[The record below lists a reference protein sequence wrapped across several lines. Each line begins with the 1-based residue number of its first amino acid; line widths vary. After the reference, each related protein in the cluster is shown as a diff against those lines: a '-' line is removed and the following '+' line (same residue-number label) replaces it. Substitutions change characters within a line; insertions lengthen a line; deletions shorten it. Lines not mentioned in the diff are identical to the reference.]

1 MPTRSA
7 RKKIARIQKR
17 HGPNIDKSW
26 EDLLDR
32 HRSNKPSTR
41 RLRRK
46 RILFIAHALAK
57 AGMVIRPEEFTP
69 DHTAF
74 LLAAWHRRGLSKNT
88 VDALKS
94 TICWIGHIY
103 DRQLVP

>member
-17 HGPNIDKSW
+17 HGLHIDKSW

-41 RLRRK
+41 KIRR
-46 RILFIAHALAK
+46 RHVLLIARTLAK
-57 AGMVIRPEEFTP
+57 AGMVIRLDEFTP

-74 LLAAWHRRGLSKNT
+74 LKTLWQLKVRQKTINDRLS
-88 VDALKS
+88 A
-94 TICWIGHIY
+94 IRWIGRIY

>member
-7 RKKIARIQKR
+7 LKKIARIQKQ

-26 EDLLDR
+26 EDFLDR

-41 RLRRK
+41 LIRR
-46 RILFIAHALAK
+46 RHVLLIVRTLAD
-57 AGMVIRPEEFTP
+57 AGMVIRPQEFTP

-74 LLAAWHRRGLSKNT
+74 LKTFWHPKLAKKTIDDRL
-88 VDALKS
+88 S
-94 TICWIGHIY
+94 TIRWIGRLLHKE
-103 DRQLVP
+103 LVA

>member
-7 RKKIARIQKR
+7 LKKIARIQKR

-41 RLRRK
+41 KIRRQLVLLVA
-46 RILFIAHALAK
+46 RTLAK
-57 AGMVIRPEEFTP
+57 AGMVIRPDEFTP
-69 DHTAF
+69 RPYRF
-74 LLAAWHRRGLSKNT
+74 LENPLAAQSQTEDH
-88 VDALKS
+88 
-94 TICWIGHIY
+94 
-103 DRQLVP
+103 

>member
-1 MPTRSA
+1 MPTRSV

-17 HGPNIDKSW
+17 HGLHIDKSW

-41 RLRRK
+41 KIRRQ
-46 RILFIAHALAK
+46 LVLLIARTLAK
-57 AGMVIRPEEFTP
+57 AGIVIRPDEFTP
-69 DHTAF
+69 DHTAL
-74 LLAAWHRRGLSKNT
+74 LLAAWRSKVKQKTINDRLS
-88 VDALKS
+88 A
-94 TICWIGHIY
+94 IRWIGRIY

>member
-7 RKKIARIQKR
+7 LKKIARIQKR
-17 HGPNIDKSW
+17 HGLHIDKSW

-41 RLRRK
+41 RTPK
-46 RILFIAHALAK
+46 T
-57 AGMVIRPEEFTP
+57 RPSYRPNPGQSRHGHSTGRVHP

-74 LLAAWHRRGLSKNT
+74 LKTLWQ
-88 VDALKS
+88 LKVFQ
-94 TICWIGHIY
+94 TEDH
-103 DRQLVP
+103 